1 MDIITIFCE
10 KCPDIFHDI
19 NHEHCIKCETHH
31 SLIGKKYYCT
41 DCNKCYQT
49 KLLTGH
55 CDICERCSN
64 HNHCYNCD
72 RHHRNELLNICKK
85 CNICCINEYC
95 RKCSQPN
102 ICNIN

>member
-49 KLLTGH
+49 KLIFSFLAEVRVAST
-55 CDICERCSN
+55 DPMLWNDFSM
-64 HNHCYNCD
+64 
-72 RHHRNELLNICKK
+72 
-85 CNICCINEYC
+85 
-95 RKCSQPN
+95 
-102 ICNIN
+102 